1 MFGWIYNTIFGVEK
15 VKDATAPVPVSA
27 AAAEEVKAAP
37 VPVPAAQAQSAKA
50 SAPVPAAQAHPAKA
64 SAPIPATQAQP
75 AKAKPST
82 AKRARPAD
90 VEATPSGAPIKVAK
104 TVSGGKVSHVEGD
117 WSVTFMKVD
126 SYVKRV
132 GILDDI
138 GEEEPALAE
147 WLNRQQSNAT
157 SLTTVQKKQLDSIG
171 ATDVNIKSKTPLKT
185 PSKTPGDQGGTPKTP
200 KTRVRT
206 PKFEVM
212 FERLLAFKIVYG
224 DTQVA
229 STYED
234 GQLAKWAR
242 RQRLLYS
249 QKERGLKDKISNE
262 HIEQLDSIG
271 FAWKLKR
278 GRPKNSLNKNGSV
291 DGSSA

>member
-1 MFGWIYNTIFGVEK
+1 MFGWIYNTIFGSEK
-15 VKDATAPVPVSA
+15 AKDATAPVPVTA
-27 AAAEEVKAAP
+27 AVVAEEVKAAP
-37 VPVPAAQAQSAKA
+37 VPAAQAA
-50 SAPVPAAQAHPAKA
+50 
-64 SAPIPATQAQP
+64 P

-117 WSVTFMKVD
+117 WSVTFRKVD

-147 WLNRQQSNAT
+147 WLNRQQSNAV
-157 SLTTVQKKQLDSIG
+157 SLTALQKKQLGSIG
-171 ATDVNIKSKTPLKT
+171 ATDVKIKSKT
-185 PSKTPGDQGGTPKTP
+185 PSKTPGDQGGTPTP
-200 KTRVRT
+200 RKTRVRT

-278 GRPKNSLNKNGSV
+278 GRPKNTGKNGSV
-291 DGSSA
+291 GSA

>member
-1 MFGWIYNTIFGVEK
+1 MFGWIYNTFFGSEK
-15 VKDATAPVPVSA
+15 KEKDTTATATAPVPVPVSA
-27 AAAEEVKAAP
+27 TAAKDVKAAP
-37 VPVPAAQAQSAKA
+37 
-50 SAPVPAAQAHPAKA
+50 
-64 SAPIPATQAQP
+64 IPE
-75 AKAKPST
+75 AKAKPQT
-82 AKRARPAD
+82 AKRARAAD
-90 VEATPSGAPIKVAK
+90 ADAAPSGAPTKTAK
-104 TVSGGKVSHVEGD
+104 TVTGKKVSHVEGD
-117 WSVTFMKVD
+117 WSATFRKVD

-147 WLNRQQSNAT
+147 WLNRQQSNAAA
-157 SLTTVQKKQLDSIG
+157 LTITQKKQLDSIG
-171 ATDVNIKSKTPLKT
+171 AKDVKIKPKAHSVKE
-185 PSKTPGDQGGTPKTP
+185 GAVKTP
-200 KTRVRT
+200 KTRIRT

-224 DTQVA
+224 DTQVP

-249 QKERGLKDKISNE
+249 QKERGLLDKLSDE
-262 HIEQLDSIG
+262 KIEQLNSIG

-278 GRPKNSLNKNGSV
+278 GRPKTPAKTKKGSTSV
-291 DGSSA
+291 GSD

>member
-1 MFGWIYNTIFGVEK
+1 MFGWIYNTFFGVEK
-15 VKDATAPVPVSA
+15 EKDATAPIPA
-27 AAAEEVKAAP
+27 ADVKAAP
-37 VPVPAAQAQSAKA
+37 TKVPAAKAKA
-50 SAPVPAAQAHPAKA
+50 K
-64 SAPIPATQAQP
+64 
-75 AKAKPST
+75 AKAKPSN
-82 AKRARPAD
+82 AKRARAAD
-90 VEATPSGAPIKVAK
+90 TDATPSGAPKKTAK
-104 TVSGGKVSHVEGD
+104 TVSGKKVSHVEGS
-117 WSVTFMKVD
+117 WSSIFKKVD

-132 GILDDI
+132 GVLDDI

-147 WLNRQQSNAT
+147 WLNRQQSNAAT
-157 SLTTVQKKQLDSIG
+157 LTNIQKKQLNSIG
-171 ATDVNIKSKTPLKT
+171 AKDVKIKSKAPVAQAVA
-185 PSKTPGDQGGTPKTP
+185 SKTP

-224 DTQVA
+224 DTQVP

-249 QKERGLKDKISNE
+249 QKERGLKDKLSSE
-262 HIEQLDSIG
+262 KIEQLNSIG

-278 GRPKNSLNKNGSV
+278 GRPKTPAKTKTNK
-291 DGSSA
+291 